1 MPVFDP
7 EEKNMR
13 VMVFVKAT
21 EEAREAPEPGETLS
35 EAESEL
41 GINDWID
48 PETGAPE
55 KGCYQAD
62 WQAETNPVLNKRSG
76 PEGLD
81 KYETH
86 TPAKE
91 QGCP

>member
-1 MPVFDP
+1 
-7 EEKNMR
+7 
-13 VMVFVKAT
+13 MVRTLALLIVAGSLVACGSNPKAT
-21 EEAREAPEPGETLS
+21 QEPAPS
-35 EAESEL
+35 ES
-41 GINDWID
+41 
-48 PETGAPE
+48 E

-81 KYETH
+81 KYETR

-91 QGCP
+91 HGCP

>member
-1 MPVFDP
+1 
-7 EEKNMR
+7 
-13 VMVFVKAT
+13 MVKTLALLIVAGSLAACGSNPKAAA
-21 EEAREAPEPGETLS
+21 EPAPS
-35 EAESEL
+35 ES
-41 GINDWID
+41 D
-48 PETGAPE
+48 

-81 KYETH
+81 KYETR

-91 QGCP
+91 HGCP

>member
-1 MPVFDP
+1 
-7 EEKNMR
+7 
-13 VMVFVKAT
+13 MVKTLAT
-21 EEAREAPEPGETLS
+21 LFAAAVLAGCGSHPTAASTPAP
-35 EAESEL
+35 
-41 GINDWID
+41 
-48 PETGAPE
+48 GAPE

-86 TPAKE
+86 TPARE

>member
-1 MPVFDP
+1 
-7 EEKNMR
+7 
-13 VMVFVKAT
+13 MVKTLALLIVAGSLVACGSNPKAT
-21 EEAREAPEPGETLS
+21 PTPAP
-35 EAESEL
+35 
-41 GINDWID
+41 
-48 PETGAPE
+48 TGPE

-81 KYETH
+81 KYETR

-91 QGCP
+91 HGCP

>member
-1 MPVFDP
+1 
-7 EEKNMR
+7 
-13 VMVFVKAT
+13 MVKTLALLIVAGSLVACGSNPKAL
-21 EEAREAPEPGETLS
+21 PEPAPS
-35 EAESEL
+35 ES
-41 GINDWID
+41 D
-48 PETGAPE
+48 

-81 KYETH
+81 KYETR

-91 QGCP
+91 HGCP